1 MQRCMAMVKNWIY
14 NGKRIKIIDTRIPIP
29 SEQPCEATFIDK
41 EYYLAIWD
49 KSLKMDVGSAK
60 QLPTGEYV
68 GYVPCGMH
76 VLTIS
81 GDTIRELAD
90 HAYRQH
96 LISLDS

>member
-1 MQRCMAMVKNWIY
+1 MAMVKNWIY

-29 SEQPCEATFIDK
+29 SGQPHEDIFIDK

-49 KSLKMDVGSAK
+49 KSLQIDVGSAK
-60 QLPTGEYV
+60 QSPTGEYV

-81 GDTIRELAD
+81 GATIRELAG
-90 HAYRQH
+90 HAYSQH